1 MRQLVF
7 KIIVMLSVVFAAT
20 VTFAQP
26 PKQLRFGLLPA
37 EDPTQMVEQFKGIA
51 EHVGQQMGLK
61 TSVVVSE
68 SYNALIEAMRSGHL
82 EAVYVGGSQYLKMLD
97 LGMDVVPVVLNRDTS
112 ERTYYKSCVITRSD
126 NGIKKFEDLRGKTF
140 AFVSPTSTSGGVA
153 PSYLLLKNGINPDT
167 DFRNKVYAG
176 KHDAAF
182 LAVKHG
188 KVNAGAVGDFYFWRW
203 QERGILDMERY
214 DETNEQLINSELH
227 VIGCIDVPNTPM
239 VTKATFGEDF
249 VNKLRN
255 AFISLPVEVAGNY
268 KVWPSTGFVAT
279 SHQDFVE
286 LGEMDRLGA
295 ELAKKN

>member
-1 MRQLVF
+1 MKHLFFKTFLVF
-7 KIIVMLSVVFAAT
+7 SMVFVAT
-20 VTFAQP
+20 VALAQP

-61 TSVVVSE
+61 TSIVVSE

-112 ERTYYKSCVITRSD
+112 DRTYYKSCVITQSD
-126 NGIKKFEDLRGKTF
+126 SGIKNFNDLKGKTF

-167 DFRNKVYAG
+167 DFKNKVYAG

-214 DETNEQLINSELH
+214 DEANDQLINSELH

-239 VTKATFGEDF
+239 VTMATFGDDF

-255 AFISLPVEVAGNY
+255 AFVTLPQEVAGNY
-268 KVWPSTGFVAT
+268 KVWPSTGFVPT
-279 SHQDFVE
+279 SHQDFLE
-286 LGEMDRLGA
+286 LREMDRLGE